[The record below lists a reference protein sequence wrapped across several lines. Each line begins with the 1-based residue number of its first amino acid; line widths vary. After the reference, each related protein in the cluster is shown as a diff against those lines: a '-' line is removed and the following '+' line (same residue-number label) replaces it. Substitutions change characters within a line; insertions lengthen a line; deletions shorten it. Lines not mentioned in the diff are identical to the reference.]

1 MSLTPFYFYAIMF
14 AVLLFHSEVI
24 NNLVFDFEVNY
35 YFFGPMLF
43 LQVNIIFSE
52 LTLMVIIFF
61 ISPFIF

>member
-35 YFFGPMLF
+35 YFFGLMLF
-43 LQVNIIFSE
+43 LRVNIIFSE

>member
-35 YFFGPMLF
+35 YFFGLMLF